1 MGEGTGVRSSSGG
14 MVYPYSMQTAM
25 RSRRRLPVLA
35 VLAVLPLAAA
45 PARAHE
51 LGKVQVYATFQKGGT
66 YQIEMV
72 LDDEHLTPADSGGPA
87 AATRYGRIAGLAG
100 PLDRRL
106 GRFLGQLVDGAAIF
120 FDSRPVNPDVAVAPP
135 SPDDPPGRTKLVLH
149 GAIPGGARG
158 FRFSESAR
166 IGSYPLVLKTEGDE
180 SSVWQW
186 QEGGGAPG
194 ALFVLAKT
202 VVPPTRWQVVRL
214 YLALG
219 FTHILPKGLDH
230 ILFVLGIF
238 LLSRRLKPVLAQ
250 VTAFTVA
257 HTLTLA
263 LTIYGVVSLPSSIV
277 EPLIALSIAY
287 VAIENLLT
295 RELKPRRIVL
305 VFTFG
310 LLHGMGFAGV
320 LSQLGLPRSEFLP
333 ALVSFNLGVEGG
345 QLTVIA
351 AAFLA
356 VGLPFRHRSWYRGR
370 VVVPASCLIAAVGLF
385 WSVQRAFF

>member
-1 MGEGTGVRSSSGG
+1 
-14 MVYPYSMQTAM
+14 M
-25 RSRRRLPVLA
+25 RKHLHPPVLSVLA
-35 VLAVLPLAAA
+35 VLSVLVFFTA
-45 PARAHE
+45 PVQAHE
-51 LGKVQVYATFQKGGT
+51 LGKVQVYTTFLKNGT
-66 YQIEMV
+66 FRIEMV
-72 LDDEHLTPADSGGPA
+72 LDDEHLTPADAGGPA
-87 AATRYGRIAGLAG
+87 PVTCYGRIEGLGG
-100 PLDRRL
+100 PLDQRL
-106 GRFLGQLVDGAAIF
+106 GRLLGELVDGATAL
-120 FDSRPVNPDVAVAPP
+120 FDGRPAALSARLAPP
-135 SPDDPPGRTKLVLH
+135 DPSDPPGRTTLVLS
-149 GAIPGGARG
+149 GAIPGGAHA
-158 FRFSESAR
+158 FRFSETAR

-180 SSVWQW
+180 SSVWKW
-186 QEGGGAPG
+186 QEGGAGPG
-194 ALFVLAKT
+194 EPFELAKA
-202 VVPPTRWQVVRL
+202 VVPPDRL
-214 YLALG
+214 EVIRSYLALG

-238 LLSRRLKPVLAQ
+238 LLSRKVKPVLAQ

-295 RELKPRRIVL
+295 KELKARRIVL
-305 VFTFG
+305 VFIFG

-333 ALVSFNLGVEGG
+333 ALVSFNLGVEAG
-345 QLTVIA
+345 QLTVIG
-351 AAFLA
+351 AAFLL

>member
-1 MGEGTGVRSSSGG
+1 
-14 MVYPYSMQTAM
+14 M
-25 RSRRRLPVLA
+25 RKPSPFLHPVLCVLA
-35 VLAVLPLAAA
+35 VLCVLVLFSA

-51 LGKVQVYATFQKGGT
+51 LGKVQMYTTFLKNGT
-66 YQIEMV
+66 YRIEMV
-72 LDDEHLTPADSGGPA
+72 MDDEHLTPAESSGG
-87 AATRYGRIAGLAG
+87 
-100 PLDRRL
+100 RL
-106 GRFLGQLVDGAAIF
+106 LRQLVDGAAVL
-120 FDSRPVNPDVAVAPP
+120 FDGRPVKVPAARLAPP
-135 SPDDPPGRTKLVLH
+135 DPSDPPGRTTVVLS
-149 GAIPGGARG
+149 GAIPGGAHA
-158 FRFSESAR
+158 FRFAETAR
-166 IGSYPLVLKTEGDE
+166 IGSYPLVLKTEGSE

-186 QEGGGAPG
+186 QEGGPDQGKLPG
-194 ALFVLAKT
+194 TPFELAKT
-202 VVPPTRWQVVRL
+202 VVPPTRWQVIQL

-219 FTHILPKGLDH
+219 YSHILPKGLDH
-230 ILFVLGIF
+230 ILFVVGIF
-238 LLSRRLKPVLAQ
+238 LLSRKVKPVLAQ

-295 RELKPRRIVL
+295 RELKARRIVL
-305 VFTFG
+305 VFLFG

-333 ALVSFNLGVEGG
+333 ALVSFNLGVEAG

-351 AAFLA
+351 AAFLL

-370 VVVPASCLIAAVGLF
+370 VVVPISCLIAAVGLF

>member
-1 MGEGTGVRSSSGG
+1 MYT
-14 MVYPYSMQTAM
+14 
-25 RSRRRLPVLA
+25 
-35 VLAVLPLAAA
+35 
-45 PARAHE
+45 
-51 LGKVQVYATFQKGGT
+51 TFLKNGT
-66 YQIEMV
+66 YRIEMV
-72 LDDEHLTPADSGGPA
+72 MDDEHLTPAESSGG
-87 AATRYGRIAGLAG
+87 
-100 PLDRRL
+100 RL
-106 GRFLGQLVDGAAIF
+106 LRQLVDGATVL
-120 FDSRPVNPDVAVAPP
+120 FDGRPVKVPAVRLAPP
-135 SPDDPPGRTKLVLH
+135 DPSDPPGRTTVVLS
-149 GAIPGGARG
+149 GAIPGGAHS
-158 FRFSESAR
+158 FRFAETAR
-166 IGSYPLVLKTEGDE
+166 IGSYPLVLKTEGSE

-186 QEGGGAPG
+186 QEGGPG
-194 ALFVLAKT
+194 QEKLPGTPFELAKT
-202 VVPPTRWQVVRL
+202 VVPPTRWQVIQL

-219 FTHILPKGLDH
+219 YTHILPKGLDH

-238 LLSRRLKPVLAQ
+238 LLSRKVKPVLAQ

-295 RELKPRRIVL
+295 RELKARRIVL
-305 VFTFG
+305 VFLFG

-333 ALVSFNLGVEGG
+333 ALVSFNLGVEAG

-351 AAFLA
+351 AAFLL
-356 VGLPFRHRSWYRGR
+356 VGLPFRHRSWYRGW
-370 VVVPASCLIAAVGLF
+370 VVVPISCLIAAVGLF

>member
-1 MGEGTGVRSSSGG
+1 MPLRI
-14 MVYPYSMQTAM
+14 
-25 RSRRRLPVLA
+25 RLRPLLA
-35 VLAVLPLAAA
+35 LLLLAA
-45 PARAHE
+45 PVRAHE
-51 LGKVQVYATFQKGGT
+51 LGKVQVYAEFATGGT
-66 YQIEMV
+66 YRIEMV
-72 LDDEHLTPADSGGPA
+72 VDDEHLTPADTGGPSD
-87 AATRYGRIAGLAG
+87 ATRYGRIAGLAG

-106 GRFLGQLVDGAAIF
+106 GRLLGSLVDGATVL
-120 FDSRPVNPDVAVAPP
+120 FDGRPATPRAEVAPNGP
-135 SPDDPPGRTKLVLH
+135 GDPPGRTKVALS
-149 GAIPGGARG
+149 GAIPGGARAFG
-158 FRFSESAR
+158 FTEAAR
-166 IGSYPLVLKTEGDE
+166 IGSYPLVLKTAGEE

-186 QEGGGAPG
+186 QEGGGPAGPPF
-194 ALFVLAKT
+194 ALAKT
-202 VVPPTRWQVVRL
+202 VVPPTRWQVIRL

-219 FTHILPKGLDH
+219 YTHILPKGLDH

-287 VAIENLLT
+287 VAIENLIT
-295 RELKPRRIVL
+295 RELKPRRIFL

-333 ALVSFNLGVEGG
+333 ALVSFNLGVEAG

-351 AAFLA
+351 AAFLV
-356 VGLPFRHRSWYRGR
+356 VGLPFRHRAWYHRR
-370 VVVPASCLIAAVGLF
+370 IVVPASCLIAAVGLY

>member
-1 MGEGTGVRSSSGG
+1 MLTHRPILGLFLLS
-14 MVYPYSMQTAM
+14 
-25 RSRRRLPVLA
+25 L
-35 VLAVLPLAAA
+35 LAAV
-45 PARAHE
+45 PAAAHE
-51 LGKVQVYATFQKGGT
+51 LGKVQVYATFLKGGT
-66 YQIEMV
+66 YEIEMV
-72 LDDEHLTPADSGGPA
+72 LDDEHLTAADTGGPA
-87 AATRYGRIAGLAG
+87 VVTRYGRVARLAG

-106 GRFLGQLVDGAAIF
+106 GRLIGQLVDGAAVL
-120 FDSRPVNPDVAVAPP
+120 FDDRPVTPEIGVAPAG
-135 SPDDPPGRTKLVLH
+135 PDDPPGRTRIALR
-149 GAIPGGARG
+149 GPIPGGSRA
-158 FRFSESAR
+158 FRFSEAAR
-166 IGSYPLVLKTEGDE
+166 IGSYPLVLKTAGEE

-186 QEGGGAPG
+186 QEGGGAAGEP
-194 ALFVLAKT
+194 FVLAKT
-202 VVPPTRWQVVRL
+202 VVPPSRGEVIRL

-238 LLSRRLKPVLAQ
+238 LLSRKLKPVLAQ

-263 LTIYGVVSLPSSIV
+263 LTIYGVVSLPSSMV

-295 RELKPRRIVL
+295 RELKARRIVL

-310 LLHGMGFAGV
+310 LLHGMGFAGI

-333 ALVSFNLGVEGG
+333 ALVSFNLGVEAG
-345 QLTVIA
+345 QLTVIG
-351 AAFLA
+351 AAFLL
-356 VGLPFRHRSWYRGR
+356 VGLPFRHQSWYRGR

>member
-1 MGEGTGVRSSSGG
+1 
-14 MVYPYSMQTAM
+14 MQP
-25 RSRRRLPVLA
+25 RRPPSVPFVLA
-35 VLAVLPLAAA
+35 VLVVLAVLP
-45 PARAHE
+45 ARSHE
-51 LGKVQVYATFQKGGT
+51 LGKVQVYTTFQKNGT
-66 YQIEMV
+66 YRIEMV
-72 LDDEHLTPADSGGPA
+72 LDDEHLTPAEARGG
-87 AATRYGRIAGLAG
+87 
-100 PLDRRL
+100 RL
-106 GRFLGQLVDGAAIF
+106 LEEIKDGAAVL
-120 FDSRPVNPDVAVAPP
+120 FDNRPVHPEVAVAPP
-135 SPDDPPGRTKLVLH
+135 GPDDPPGRTKLLLR
-149 GAIPGGARG
+149 GPIPGGARA
-158 FRFSESAR
+158 FRFTEAAR
-166 IGSYPLVLKTEGDE
+166 VGSYPLVLQTEGDE

-186 QEGGGAPG
+186 QEGGGAAG
-194 ALFVLAKT
+194 APFELAKA
-202 VVPPTRWQVVRL
+202 VVPPARWQVIRL

-238 LLSRRLKPVLAQ
+238 LLSRKLKPVLAQ

-257 HTLTLA
+257 HTMTLA
-263 LTIYGVVSLPSSIV
+263 LTMYGVVSLPASIV

-295 RELKPRRIVL
+295 RELKARRIVL

-320 LSQLGLPRSEFLP
+320 LSQLGLPRAEFLP
-333 ALVSFNLGVEGG
+333 ALVSFNLGVEAG

-351 AAFLA
+351 AAFLL
-356 VGLPFRHRSWYRGR
+356 VGLPFRQRSWYRSR

>member
-1 MGEGTGVRSSSGG
+1 VK
-14 MVYPYSMQTAM
+14 P
-25 RSRRRLPVLA
+25 RLPILVLA
-35 VLAVLPLAAA
+35 VLFVLFSVPTT
-45 PARAHE
+45 AHE
-51 LGKVQVYATFQKGGT
+51 LGKVQIYTAFQKNGS

-72 LDDEHLTPADSGGPA
+72 VDDEHLTPADGD
-87 AATRYGRIAGLAG
+87 GRQ
-100 PLDRRL
+100 
-106 GRFLGQLVDGAAIF
+106 FLNRLVDGVTVVFDGRPLPPEASPEAAIP
-120 FDSRPVNPDVAVAPP
+120 PVD
-135 SPDDPPGRTKLVLH
+135 PDDPPGRVKVLLQ
-149 GAIPGGARG
+149 GPIPGGART
-158 FRFSESAR
+158 FQLTESLPV
-166 IGSYPLVLKTEGDE
+166 GSYPLILKTEGDE

-186 QEGGGAPG
+186 QEAGGPPGAP
-194 ALFVLAKT
+194 FELAKT
-202 VVPPTRWQVVRL
+202 VVPPTRGEVIRS

-219 FTHILPKGLDH
+219 YSHILPKGLDH

-238 LLSRRLKPVLAQ
+238 LLSRKLKPVLAQ

-295 RELKPRRIVL
+295 RELKRRRIAL
-305 VFTFG
+305 VFLFG

-320 LSQLGLPRSEFLP
+320 LSELGLPRSEFLP
-333 ALVSFNLGVEGG
+333 ALISFNLGVEGG

-351 AAFLA
+351 AAFLL
-356 VGLPFRHRSWYRGR
+356 VGLPFRGRSWYHSR
-370 VVVPASCLIAAVGLF
+370 VVVPASCAIAAVGLF